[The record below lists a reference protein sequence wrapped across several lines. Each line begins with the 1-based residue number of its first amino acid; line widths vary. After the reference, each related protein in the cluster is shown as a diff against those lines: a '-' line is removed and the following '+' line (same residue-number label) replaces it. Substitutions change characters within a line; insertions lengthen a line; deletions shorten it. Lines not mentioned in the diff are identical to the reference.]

1 LPPPSFGST
10 KTERVSPAHAKTADA
25 ELTYYW
31 HVPLFRMSTEQ
42 TEEIDG
48 FTLNEDVFKRALE
61 DIDSNPELY
70 DSFSG

>member
-1 LPPPSFGST
+1 
-10 KTERVSPAHAKTADA
+10 
-25 ELTYYW
+25 
-31 HVPLFRMSTEQ
+31 MSTEQ